1 MSLVELLHSEAVKRG
16 LLEPG
21 AEIDAAKAFAL
32 VRDMPYMRAS
42 SREPETT
49 ILEWRGTCSGKHYL
63 LKALFAELGLRSRV
77 IACTTESQMDP
88 REVPVELRPIF
99 EKSGGRIVDIHN
111 YLVVELPDGEM
122 IVDATWPLATKG
134 LGFRV
139 NESFTLGEDQR
150 LACVPIE
157 SWVVPEGRD
166 PQEFKD
172 ELLREHFTLDELE
185 HRDKFIRTF
194 SQLLAEYTGGG

>member
-1 MSLVELLHSEAVKRG
+1 MGLVELLRSEAVKRG
-16 LLEPG
+16 LLESE

-88 REVPVELRPIF
+88 REVPVELRPIL
-99 EKSGGRIVDIHN
+99 EESRGRIVDVHN

-134 LGFRV
+134 LGFTV
-139 NESFTLGEDQR
+139 NEAFTLGEDQR

-157 SWVVPEGRD
+157 RWVVPEGRD